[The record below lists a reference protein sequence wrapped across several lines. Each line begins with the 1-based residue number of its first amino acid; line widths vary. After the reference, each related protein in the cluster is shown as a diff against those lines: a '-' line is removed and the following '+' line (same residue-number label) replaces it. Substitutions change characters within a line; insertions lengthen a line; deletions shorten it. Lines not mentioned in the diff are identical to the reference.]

1 MRGAVGSSQQRSSVF
16 HAGRKM
22 PRGRHPVVAFVNL
35 ERTGPSSAKGGGR
48 SGWSVKLMNRSRAQM
63 KICLNVKPAVY
74 AAAAIPDCSPMMR
87 AAKEMMSRVIGFMK
101 ENVSQD
107 SPSPTFFPS
116 GELTTDLKWNGLTQA
131 WTSSQIP
138 RFFYPHDQLKE
149 DFMLA

>member
-1 MRGAVGSSQQRSSVF
+1 MRGAAGLSQQRSSVF

-35 ERTGPSSAKGGGR
+35 ERTDPSSARGEGR

-74 AAAAIPDCSPMMR
+74 AAAVTPGYLPTMR
-87 AAKEMMSRVIGFMK
+87 AAKETMSRVIGFMK

-107 SPSPTFFPS
+107 SLSPTFFPS

-138 RFFYPHDQLKE
+138 RFSYPHDQLKE
-149 DFMLA
+149 DFTLA